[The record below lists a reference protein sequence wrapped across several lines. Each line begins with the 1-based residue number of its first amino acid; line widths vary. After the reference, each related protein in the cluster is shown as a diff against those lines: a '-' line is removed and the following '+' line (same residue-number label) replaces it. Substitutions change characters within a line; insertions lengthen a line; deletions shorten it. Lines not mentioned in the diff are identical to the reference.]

1 MTQTLPSPTV
11 GAAVVVFLVR
21 RSDQHVLIGKRKG
34 KHGDGEWEL
43 PGGQIEY
50 GESFSD
56 SCQREVREE
65 TGLTCRNIRLV
76 CVKNKVFDT
85 IRRQFVV
92 LFFSAECVEDDPQPI
107 TMEPN
112 KSQGWQWVP
121 WRDIYQGSY
130 TPLFGILNDIA
141 REYPEPPWAM
151 ETPTVNVSPTTT

>member
-1 MTQTLPSPTV
+1 MAQPPTSPTV

-65 TGLTCRNIRLV
+65 TGLNCRNIQLV
-76 CVKNKVFDT
+76 CVKNKVFDV

-92 LFFSAECVEDDPQPI
+92 LFFSAECIDDDPQPV
-107 TMEPN
+107 TMEPD
-112 KSQGWQWVP
+112 KSQGWRWVP
-121 WRDIYQGSY
+121 WCDICQGKY

-141 REYPEPPWAM
+141 QEYPEPPWRM
-151 ETPTVNVSPTTT
+151 EVQTVKASPTTT